1 MEKYLGPLYTFISY
15 FWDFNTKNKSK
26 NKDLW
31 YFDFETT
38 GLNPYHDKIIEYS
51 FILEEGEDY
60 DLTKKNVEKGENK
73 LDEHYY
79 INELVNPETK
89 FERKISEI
97 TGILPEDVDNK
108 KPINYHIDI
117 IDEFINNKEDNTD
130 TYLVAHNC
138 DAFDK
143 LFLINNFKNNKNINY
158 QDWKYIDTLHLAK
171 KLLPNQ
177 RSFSLKSLSKYF
189 NIQSGSHR
197 ALSDTVC
204 LRNLYHKLM
213 EILSNEITTSKQYL
227 LDNPNIVYDYI
238 Y

>member
-1 MEKYLGPLYTFISY
+1 MERYLGPFYYYFNY
-15 FWDFNTKNKSK
+15 FWNYNRNNKPK

-31 YFDFETT
+31 FFDFETT

-51 FILEEGEDY
+51 FVLEEDCDY
-60 DLTKKNVEKGENK
+60 DLNNSEEFA
-73 LDEHYY
+73 DYYY

-89 FERKISEI
+89 FEQKISEI
-97 TGILPEDVDNK
+97 TGIAPEDVENK
-108 KPINYHIDI
+108 KPIRHHIKI

-143 LFLINNFKNNKNINY
+143 LFLLNNFKNNNNSNY
-158 QDWKYIDTLHLAK
+158 KDWKYIDTLHLAK

-177 RSFSLKSLSKYF
+177 RSFSLKSLSKVF
-189 NIQSGSHR
+189 KIQSGSHR

-213 EILSNEITTSKQYL
+213 VILSTKINFSKQYL
-227 LDNPNIVYDYI
+227 LDNPNVVYDYI